1 MILARRRGLPI
12 FWQTMILLI
21 SSLVVVQL
29 ISIAL
34 FLSLPPPRPD
44 FNRLSDIADTL
55 AGRAREHD
63 RRERALAVEFRA
75 KPPVPADGMAS
86 DPSFTAQL
94 ADRLDIDPARVR
106 LFFEPEQRRYLLLD
120 WGGRRDRVPIRR
132 GEPLFFNTV
141 IAAYDTGA
149 GWRVVET
156 PPRRTIA
163 RWQQRMLLVLGVG
176 GLVLVPFAWFFAR
189 RITRPIRRFAD
200 AADRLGTDPLAP
212 PVPEEGPAELRV
224 AAHALNGMQQRLAAY
239 LSERTAMIG
248 AIAHDLRTPLARIAF
263 RMEAAP
269 DEVRE
274 KVQSDVD
281 QMRAM
286 IAATIGFVR
295 GTAKAG
301 ERRPIELKPLLAR
314 IVAEEQEMGRR
325 IALENGADAVVSG
338 DAMALSRLFQ
348 NLIDNAAA
356 YARRIEVELAVEDG
370 RAIVRI
376 CDDGPGLAEHLLE
389 KVFHP
394 FERGDPSRNRETGGI
409 GLGLT
414 IARTITED
422 HGGRLT
428 LRNRGGI
435 GLEARVELPLAQ

>member
-1 MILARRRGLPI
+1 
-12 FWQTMILLI
+12 
-21 SSLVVVQL
+21 
-29 ISIAL
+29 
-34 FLSLPPPRPD
+34 
-44 FNRLSDIADTL
+44 
-55 AGRAREHD
+55 
-63 RRERALAVEFRA
+63 
-75 KPPVPADGMAS
+75 
-86 DPSFTAQL
+86 
-94 ADRLDIDPARVR
+94 
-106 LFFEPEQRRYLLLD
+106 
-120 WGGRRDRVPIRR
+120 
-132 GEPLFFNTV
+132 
-141 IAAYDTGA
+141 
-149 GWRVVET
+149 
-156 PPRRTIA
+156 
-163 RWQQRMLLVLGVG
+163 MLLVLGVG

-325 IALENGADAVVSG
+325 IALENVADAVVSG

>member
-94 ADRLDIDPARVR
+94 ADRLDVDPARVR

-248 AIAHDLRTPLARIAF
+248 AIAHDLRTPLARI
-263 RMEAAP
+263 
-269 DEVRE
+269 
-274 KVQSDVD
+274 
-281 QMRAM
+281 
-286 IAATIGFVR
+286 
-295 GTAKAG
+295 
-301 ERRPIELKPLLAR
+301 
-314 IVAEEQEMGRR
+314 VAEEQEMGRR

-356 YARRIEVELAVEDG
+356 YARRIEVDLAVEDG